1 MVLTVNY
8 KGIEE
13 DEKNID
19 NIVEVLDDN
28 FDMEDRSKVAN
39 YLIVDNRDIVEDI
52 GEDVVDNLNEDS
64 YDCLKTVV
72 VFSYCC

>member
-28 FDMEDRSKVAN
+28 FGMEDRSKVAN

-52 GEDVVDNLNEDS
+52 GEDVVDNLDEDS
-64 YDCLKTVV
+64 YGCLKSVV

>member
-1 MVLTVNY
+1 MNY

>member
-52 GEDVVDNLNEDS
+52 GEDVVDNLDEDS
-64 YDCLKTVV
+64 YGCLKSVV